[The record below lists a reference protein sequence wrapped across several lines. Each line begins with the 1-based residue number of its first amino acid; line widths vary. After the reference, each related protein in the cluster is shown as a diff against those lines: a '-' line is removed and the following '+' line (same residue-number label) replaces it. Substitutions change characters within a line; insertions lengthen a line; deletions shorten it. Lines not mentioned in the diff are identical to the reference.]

1 MPGTPAA
8 PRRAHSDGVAAAS
21 FVLGL
26 VGLLVFS
33 VVLGPAALALGS
45 MALFQGTARRGRA
58 VLGLALGVAD
68 LVVLAVVTAADHA
81 YVWSL

>member
-1 MPGTPAA
+1 MPGTPVST
-8 PRRAHSDGVAAAS
+8 RRAHADGAAVAS

-33 VVLGPAALALGS
+33 VVLGPAALVLGS

-58 VLGLALGVAD
+58 VLGLALGAAD
-68 LVVLAVVTAADHA
+68 LVVLAVVTANDHA
-81 YVWSL
+81 YGWSL